1 MAYVSQEMKKQ
12 IATKIKPIMEKYG
25 IKGSLS
31 VDNHSTI
38 VLTLKSGKIDF
49 VENFIKTDADSYSG
63 RKMEAS
69 QVDYVRNKQYID
81 VNPYWFQEHFSGSAK
96 NFLAEAFRAL
106 KSAGW
111 YDNSDTMVDHFDI
124 AYYVDVKVGKWNKPY
139 LLTK

>member
-12 IATKIKPIMEKYG
+12 IATKVKPILEKYG

-38 VLTLKSGKIDF
+38 VLTVKSGKIDF
-49 VENFIKTDADSYSG
+49 VENLIKTDADSYSG

-96 NFLAEAFRAL
+96 NFLTEAFRAL
-106 KSAGW
+106 KSSGW
-111 YDNSDTMVDHFDI
+111 YDNSDAMVDHFDI
-124 AYYVDVKVGKWNKPY
+124 AYYVDVKIGKWNKPY